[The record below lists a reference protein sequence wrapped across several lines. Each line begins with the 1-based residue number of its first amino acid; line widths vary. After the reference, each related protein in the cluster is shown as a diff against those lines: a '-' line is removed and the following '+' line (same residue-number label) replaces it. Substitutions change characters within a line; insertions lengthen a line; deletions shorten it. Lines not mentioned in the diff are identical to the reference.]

1 MARFERRNTVDPSR
15 PVERKKP
22 VVHSR
27 TEEPIASETKLKTPK
42 FRVKW
47 DGKYI
52 DILEIS
58 GLIRTT
64 EVLLYRAG
72 LHPNRNL
79 RSPGVTYY
87 EPIVLTRRRTH
98 DSDFE
103 KWVNK
108 VYNWQG
114 GTGTEVSLK
123 DFRKD
128 IIIDIFNN
136 KGQKTMS
143 FMVFQCWPSEYSAL
157 DPLTVTQNDDGL
169 EILTLEHEGFMR
181 DYEVVPPQ

>member
-1 MARFERRNTVDPSR
+1 MSKFERRKTIDPSR
-15 PVERKKP
+15 EVKRT
-22 VVHSR
+22 SR
-27 TEEPIASETKLKTPK
+27 TEEPAVPETNLSYPK

-52 DILEIS
+52 KDIIEIS
-58 GLIRTT
+58 GLSRTT

-72 LHPNRNL
+72 LHPSRNL
-79 RSPGVTYY
+79 RSPGATFY
-87 EPIVLTRRRTH
+87 EPIVLTRRRKH

-114 GTGTEVSLK
+114 GSGNEVSLK

-128 IIIDIFNN
+128 IVIDIFNSD
-136 KGQKTMS
+136 GQKTMS
-143 FMVFQCWPSEYSAL
+143 FMVFRCWPSEYSAL
-157 DPLTVTQNDDGL
+157 SPLNISQRDEGL

>member
-1 MARFERRNTVDPSR
+1 MAKFERRKSIDTSR
-15 PVERKKP
+15 VAERKQPKLQRKEQST
-22 VVHSR
+22 V
-27 TEEPIASETKLKTPK
+27 AETKLSYPK

-52 DILEIS
+52 SGITEIS
-58 GLIRTT
+58 GLIRFT

-72 LHPNRNL
+72 VHPNRPL
-79 RSPGVTYY
+79 RSPGVTAY
-87 EPIVLTRRRTH
+87 EPIVFTRKRTH
-98 DSDFE
+98 DSEFE

-114 GTGTEVSLK
+114 GQESSLK

-136 KGQKTMS
+136 KGQLAMS
-143 FMVFQCWPSEYSAL
+143 FKVFRCWPSEYSAL
-157 DPLTVTQNDDGL
+157 GPLTIAQRDEGL
-169 EILTLEHEGFMR
+169 EVLTLEHEGFLR